1 MLGKLDTTFYG
12 QETIHLVSGSH
23 SWSETPHFHKWGGTL
38 TNGAKGASERRNAR
52 FFLFSNSYN

>member
-38 TNGAKGASERRNAR
+38 TNGAKGASEH
-52 FFLFSNSYN
+52 